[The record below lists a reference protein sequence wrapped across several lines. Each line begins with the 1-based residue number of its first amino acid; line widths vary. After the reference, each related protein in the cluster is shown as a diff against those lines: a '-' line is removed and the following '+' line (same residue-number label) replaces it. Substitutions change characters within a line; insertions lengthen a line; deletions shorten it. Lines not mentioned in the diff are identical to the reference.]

1 MIRSICLAIT
11 AIQCS
16 VAFSPP
22 QLLPSHSFH
31 REDAIT
37 GPISVSD
44 GVFID
49 DVRSSSVLSR
59 IRSRKTALNAFVDSN
74 SKGSDDS
81 FSEHTNNSD
90 DVEPLVTSAVGGGVG
105 EFNPDEKLGLERET
119 ANVGDP
125 QTAQLEPM
133 NITKVL
139 TELQAIQSQGPK
151 KYCILGTR
159 HCSFLHQ
166 QIVEMLAYAL
176 CLSGNHLYTSGAAG
190 TNAAAI
196 RGALRAFQPHLLTV
210 VLPQSMSRQTPESQ
224 ELLQDVT
231 NVVTMPQNDAMPLD
245 VASRIC
251 NSHLLS
257 QTDHLISFAF
267 HESKTVLEAAQEA
280 QKLDMLVT
288 LLYLD

>member
-1 MIRSICLAIT
+1 MRRSTCLFAATIHC
-11 AIQCS
+11 A
-16 VAFSPP
+16 VAFAPP
-22 QLLPSHSFH
+22 PLLLQPQVAPHLSMDGAHYVH
-31 REDAIT
+31 INDAI
-37 GPISVSD
+37 GCSD
-44 GVFID
+44 
-49 DVRSSSVLSR
+49 VLSR
-59 IRSRKTALNAFVDSN
+59 VRTRKTALNAFPEN
-74 SKGSDDS
+74 SSYNLNPSDDT
-81 FSEHTNNSD
+81 EIR
-90 DVEPLVTSAVGGGVG
+90 DVVFASGGVG
-105 EFNPDEKLGLERET
+105 DYNKEEKLGLERDT
-119 ANVGDP
+119 AVVGDP
-125 QTAQLEPM
+125 QTQTMEPV
-133 NITKVL
+133 NITDVL

-176 CLSGNHLYTSGAAG
+176 VLSGNEVYTSGAAG

-196 RGALRAFQPHLLTV
+196 RGALRAFQPQLLTV
-210 VLPQSMSRQTPESQ
+210 VLPQSMSKQTPESQ

-280 QKLDMLVT
+280 QKLELLVT

>member
-1 MIRSICLAIT
+1 MIRSIYLVVT
-11 AIQCS
+11 AVQCS
-16 VAFSPP
+16 VAFAPP
-22 QLLPSHSFH
+22 RLLLPKMA
-31 REDAIT
+31 RDVDAIA
-37 GPISVSD
+37 PIFKVSHH
-44 GVFID
+44 VSMN
-49 DVRSSSVLSR
+49 RM
-59 IRSRKTALNAFVDSN
+59 RSRENVLTFSCTSSEVEETGEPFPESN
-74 SKGSDDS
+74 TNESD
-81 FSEHTNNSD
+81 
-90 DVEPLVTSAVGGGVG
+90 EPGLIVSSRGGGLG
-105 EFNPDEKLGLERET
+105 EFKPEEKLGLERET
-119 ANVGDP
+119 AIVGNP
-125 QTAQLEPM
+125 QTAQLDEPM

-139 TELQAIQSQGPK
+139 TELQAMQSQGPQ

-176 CLSGNHLYTSGAAG
+176 VLSGNHLYTSGAAG

-196 RGALRAFQPHLLTV
+196 RGALRAFKPQLLTV
-210 VLPQSMSRQTPESQ
+210 VLPQSISKQTPESQ

-231 NVVTMPQNDAMPLD
+231 NVITMPQNDEMPLD

-257 QTDHLISFAF
+257 LTDHLISFAF
-267 HESKTVLEAAQEA
+267 HESRTVLEAAQEA

>member
-1 MIRSICLAIT
+1 MKGT
-11 AIQCS
+11 QNM
-16 VAFSPP
+16 
-22 QLLPSHSFH
+22 
-31 REDAIT
+31 
-37 GPISVSD
+37 GSD
-44 GVFID
+44 DIIG
-49 DVRSSSVLSR
+49 SSSVLSR
-59 IRSRKTALNAFVDSN
+59 MRSRKTALDATTN
-74 SKGSDDS
+74 SGSD
-81 FSEHTNNSD
+81 ESD
-90 DVEPLVTSAVGGGVG
+90 ELFPKYAHNPDDLDLVTATGGGVG
-105 EFNPDEKLGLERET
+105 EFKPDEKLGLERET

-125 QTAQLEPM
+125 QTAQMEPM

-176 CLSGNHLYTSGAAG
+176 VLSGNHLYTSGAAG

-196 RGALRAFQPHLLTV
+196 RGALRAFQPQLLTV

>member
-1 MIRSICLAIT
+1 MVYRT
-11 AIQCS
+11 
-16 VAFSPP
+16 
-22 QLLPSHSFH
+22 
-31 REDAIT
+31 
-37 GPISVSD
+37 
-44 GVFID
+44 D
-49 DVRSSSVLSR
+49 DVMTPIIKGAYDVPNDDVIGSSSVLSR
-59 IRSRKTALNAFVDSN
+59 MRSRKTTLLNASPDSSAEN
-74 SKGSDDS
+74 YEQFQEYID
-81 FSEHTNNSD
+81 NNSD
-90 DVEPLVTSAVGGGVG
+90 EPPLEMVVTTAGSGGVG
-105 EFNPDEKLGLERET
+105 EYNKEKKLGLERET

-125 QTAQLEPM
+125 QTAELEAPM

-139 TELQAIQSQGPK
+139 TELKAIQSQGPK

-159 HCSFLHQ
+159 HCSLLHQ

-176 CLSGNHLYTSGAAG
+176 VLSGNHLYTSGAAG

-196 RGALRAFQPHLLTV
+196 RGALRAFQPQLLTV
-210 VLPQSMSRQTPESQ
+210 VLPQSMSKQTPESQ

-231 NVVTMPQNDAMPLD
+231 NVVTTPQNDAMPLD

-257 QTDHLISFAF
+257 MTDHLISFAF

-280 QKLDMLVT
+280 KKLEMLVT

>member
-1 MIRSICLAIT
+1 MLYLILLLIAIVQCLAFVPT
-11 AIQCS
+11 YTQS
-16 VAFSPP
+16 
-22 QLLPSHSFH
+22 LLSSQNV
-31 REDAIT
+31 DS
-37 GPISVSD
+37 SVSIAKSAYD
-44 GVFID
+44 MHDNNNVN
-49 DVRSSSVLSR
+49 VLSR
-59 IRSRKTALNAFVDSN
+59 NKAIILQASPINNNNIDE
-74 SKGSDDS
+74 SDDIYK
-81 FSEHTNNSD
+81 NNDIVGES
-90 DVEPLVTSAVGGGVG
+90 VPASTEMMAVGVG
-105 EFNPDEKLGLERET
+105 EYDREEKLGLERET

-125 QTAQLEPM
+125 QALIDKPM
-133 NITKVL
+133 NITSVL

-176 CLSGNHLYTSGAAG
+176 VLSGNHLYTSGAAG

-196 RGALRAFQPHLLTV
+196 RGALRAFQPQLLTV
-210 VLPQSMSRQTPESQ
+210 VLPQSMARQTPESQ
-224 ELLQDVT
+224 ELLEDVT
-231 NVVTMPQNDAMPLD
+231 NVVTMPQNDDMPLD

>member
-1 MIRSICLAIT
+1 MNLENPQHGVLSLVNAKALRPMHQQLQFSRAMTLLTTPFEDRYSSSAEQGTSGDRRSY
-11 AIQCS
+11 
-16 VAFSPP
+16 PEP
-22 QLLPSHSFH
+22 ELLPYIA
-31 REDAIT
+31 RD
-37 GPISVSD
+37 
-44 GVFID
+44 
-49 DVRSSSVLSR
+49 
-59 IRSRKTALNAFVDSN
+59 N
-74 SKGSDDS
+74 
-81 FSEHTNNSD
+81 
-90 DVEPLVTSAVGGGVG
+90 VGGYD
-105 EFNPDEKLGLERET
+105 PMRDKLGLQRQT
-119 ANVGDP
+119 ANVGAP
-125 QTAQLEPM
+125 QTIEIDPESASTM
-133 NITKVL
+133 NITQVM

-176 CLSGNHLYTSGAAG
+176 VLSGNHLYTSGAQG

-196 RGALRAFQPHLLTV
+196 RGALRAFQPNLLTV
-210 VLPQSMSRQTPESQ
+210 VLPQSMSKQTPESQ

-231 NVVTMPQNDAMPLD
+231 NVVTMPQNDHMPLD

-267 HESKTVLEAAQEA
+267 HESRTVLEAAEEA
-280 QKLDMLVT
+280 YKLEMLVT

>member
-1 MIRSICLAIT
+1 MIRPIFLAVA
-11 AIQCS
+11 AIPYS
-16 VAFSPP
+16 MAFAPP
-22 QLLPSHSFH
+22 RLLPAQLYHHVDVAVAPILKGTQHFAGSG
-31 REDAIT
+31 T
-37 GPISVSD
+37 G
-44 GVFID
+44 
-49 DVRSSSVLSR
+49 SSLLLSW
-59 IRSRKTALNAFVDSN
+59 ICSCKTALHASTDSS
-74 SKGSDDS
+74 SKDHRDS
-81 FSEHTNNSD
+81 YQKYVNYAEH
-90 DVEPLVTSAVGGGVG
+90 PGLVTAAGGCGLG

-125 QTAQLEPM
+125 QTQQLEPM

-176 CLSGNHLYTSGAAG
+176 CLSGNHVYTSGAAG

-196 RGALRAFQPHLLTV
+196 RGALRAFQPQLLTV

>member
-1 MIRSICLAIT
+1 MLYLILLLIAIVQCLAFVPT
-11 AIQCS
+11 YTQS
-16 VAFSPP
+16 
-22 QLLPSHSFH
+22 LLTSQNV
-31 REDAIT
+31 DN
-37 GPISVSD
+37 SVSIAKSAYD
-44 GVFID
+44 MHVNNND
-49 DVRSSSVLSR
+49 NVLSR
-59 IRSRKTALNAFVDSN
+59 NKAIILQASPISN
-74 SKGSDDS
+74 NNIDESDDIYK
-81 FSEHTNNSD
+81 NND
-90 DVEPLVTSAVGGGVG
+90 IVEESVPASTEMMAVGVG
-105 EFNPDEKLGLERET
+105 EYDREEKLGLERET

-125 QTAQLEPM
+125 QAVIDKPM
-133 NITKVL
+133 NITSVL

-176 CLSGNHLYTSGAAG
+176 VLSGNHLYTSGAAG

-196 RGALRAFQPHLLTV
+196 RGALRAFQPQLLTV
-210 VLPQSMSRQTPESQ
+210 VLPQSMARQTPESQ
-224 ELLQDVT
+224 ELLEDVT
-231 NVVTMPQNDAMPLD
+231 NVVTMPQNDDMPLD

>member
-1 MIRSICLAIT
+1 MLYLILLLIAIVQCLAFVPT
-11 AIQCS
+11 YTQS
-16 VAFSPP
+16 
-22 QLLPSHSFH
+22 LLTSQNV
-31 REDAIT
+31 DN
-37 GPISVSD
+37 SVSIAKSAYD
-44 GVFID
+44 MHDNKNVN
-49 DVRSSSVLSR
+49 VLSR
-59 IRSRKTALNAFVDSN
+59 NKAIILQASPISN
-74 SKGSDDS
+74 NNIDESDNIYK
-81 FSEHTNNSD
+81 NNDMEGQS
-90 DVEPLVTSAVGGGVG
+90 LSASTEMMAVGVG
-105 EFNPDEKLGLERET
+105 EYDREEKLGLERET

-125 QTAQLEPM
+125 QAVIDKPM
-133 NITKVL
+133 NITSVL

-176 CLSGNHLYTSGAAG
+176 VLSGNHLYTSGAAG

-196 RGALRAFQPHLLTV
+196 RGALRAFQPQLLTV
-210 VLPQSMSRQTPESQ
+210 VLPQSMARQTPESQ
-224 ELLQDVT
+224 ELLEDVT
-231 NVVTMPQNDAMPLD
+231 NVVTMPQNDDMPLD

>member
-1 MIRSICLAIT
+1 MLYLILLLIAIVQCLAFVPT
-11 AIQCS
+11 YTQS
-16 VAFSPP
+16 
-22 QLLPSHSFH
+22 LLTSQNV
-31 REDAIT
+31 DN
-37 GPISVSD
+37 SVSIAKSAYD
-44 GVFID
+44 MHDNNNVN
-49 DVRSSSVLSR
+49 VLSR
-59 IRSRKTALNAFVDSN
+59 NKAIIFQASPISN
-74 SKGSDDS
+74 NNIDESDDIYK
-81 FSEHTNNSD
+81 NND
-90 DVEPLVTSAVGGGVG
+90 IVEESVPASTEMMAVGVG
-105 EFNPDEKLGLERET
+105 EYDREEKLGLERET

-125 QTAQLEPM
+125 QAVIDKPM
-133 NITKVL
+133 NITSVL

-176 CLSGNHLYTSGAAG
+176 VLSGNHLYTSGAAG

-196 RGALRAFQPHLLTV
+196 RGALRAFQPQLLTV
-210 VLPQSMSRQTPESQ
+210 VLPQSMARQTPESQ
-224 ELLQDVT
+224 ELLEDVT
-231 NVVTMPQNDAMPLD
+231 NVVTMPQNDDMPLD